1 MKNIAFLFIYLIF
14 FNNHRFIG
22 SNKNTNKMQISVKMA
37 LGTPNF
43 CLTNKNNRYYP
54 TGKNCYI
61 EFFWNFV
68 YSSKGYSKLRKG

>member
-1 MKNIAFLFIYLIF
+1 
-14 FNNHRFIG
+14 
-22 SNKNTNKMQISVKMA
+22 MQISVKMA

>member
-14 FNNHRFIG
+14 LNNHRFIG
-22 SNKNTNKMQISVKMA
+22 SNKNMNKMQISVKMA
-37 LGTPNF
+37 LQGTPNF

-61 EFFWNFV
+61 EIFFGILYIPQKVTVN
-68 YSSKGYSKLRKG
+68 